1 MISPAILII
10 AGGAVLPLLPRKIRS
25 AAAIAIPLAA
35 LWIVF
40 TLPDGSL
47 METSFLSYTLV
58 LLKVDSL
65 SRIFGVIFT
74 IIAVAGGVFAYHLKE
89 TGQQSAALFYGGG
102 AVGVAFAGDLF
113 TLLFF
118 TELMAL
124 SSAYLVWARRTPEAQ
139 RAGFR
144 YILMH
149 LTGGSLMMAGIL
161 LHLAETGS
169 IVIQLFEPGSSI
181 AAWLILAGVALNG
194 AIPPLHPWLP
204 DAYPKATVT
213 GAIFLCAFTTKSSVY
228 VLIRLFAGWEIL
240 IFLGVIMALYGAI
253 YALLVDDI
261 REILAYSIISQIGYM
276 VTAVGIGTSMAING
290 ATAHAFSHIL
300 YKALLFMGAG
310 LVLHTT
316 GKSRLSELGGLAG
329 RQRLTFFLY
338 MVGAFSISGLPLFNG
353 FISKSMII
361 SAAGEAHLEMV
372 VLLLLLASIGSWL
385 HTGLRLPYYTWLGE
399 SKGLDPAEPP
409 RNMHIGMGILAF
421 LCVLFGVAPSL
432 LYNMLPHEVHYYPY
446 TMPHL
451 VETTQILILAFV
463 GFWLLRHKLAG
474 RRGLILDTDWFYR
487 RPAPFLQRFIVESTA
502 RGFRMSETIAVNFVH
517 ALTRRSQNPLP
528 ALQRFSAVAPD
539 RIPEN
544 EFDPDRSRPI
554 MQFAGGLILLTF
566 VVIALLILF

>member
-25 AAAIAIPLAA
+25 TAAVAIPLAA

-40 TLPDGSL
+40 TVPDGSS
-47 METSFLSYTLV
+47 METSFMSYTLV

-74 IIAVAGGVFAYHLKE
+74 VIAVAGGVFAYHLKE

-124 SSAYLVWARRTPEAQ
+124 SSVYLVWARRTPEAQ

-149 LTGGSLMMAGIL
+149 LAGGSLMMAGIL

-169 IVIQLFEPGSSI
+169 IAIQLFEPASSI
-181 AAWLILAGVALNG
+181 AAWLILAGVALNA

-240 IFLGVIMALYGAI
+240 IYVGVIMALYGAI

-338 MVGAFSISGLPLFNG
+338 MVGAFSISSLPLFNG

-361 SAAGEAHLEMV
+361 SAAGEAHFEMV

-432 LYNMLPHEVHYYPY
+432 LYNMLPHEVHYHPY
-446 TMPHL
+446 TLPHL
-451 VETTQILILAFV
+451 VETTQILILALV

-487 RPAPFLQRFIVESTA
+487 RPAPFLQKFIVESTA
-502 RGFRMSETIAVNFVH
+502 RGFRNSETIAVRFVH
-517 ALTRRSQNPLP
+517 ALTRRSKNPLP
-528 ALQRFSAVAPD
+528 ALQRFSAVAPE
-539 RIPEN
+539 RILEN

-554 MQFAGGLILLTF
+554 MQFVGGLVLLTF
-566 VVIALLILF
+566 VVIALLLLF